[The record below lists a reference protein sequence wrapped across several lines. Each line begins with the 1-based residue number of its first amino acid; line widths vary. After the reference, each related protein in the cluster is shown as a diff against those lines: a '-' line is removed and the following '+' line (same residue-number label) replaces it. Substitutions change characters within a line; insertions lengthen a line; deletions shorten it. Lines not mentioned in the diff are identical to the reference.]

1 MIHKNRDIVFRRL
14 LLKSFVVIA
23 ICFSIIITV
32 FLTAIY
38 FCKQYIWYPDEIWY
52 KRLKWIDYHKV
63 EIVVIFMFI
72 GAVLITVY
80 NCWRFAEGSEA
91 IVGAI
96 EGIYSGNTK
105 EVVLP
110 DEYREVQEKLKLL
123 QYEYELRMKAVH
135 EANQRKNDMI
145 MYMAHDLKTP
155 LTSVIGYL
163 ELLHCEKDLP
173 MEAKDKYAEIAY
185 AKSVRL
191 EELMN
196 EFFDITRYN
205 FTQIILHKENVNL
218 SIMLE
223 QILVEFYPQFYEK
236 KLEVTVDIEK
246 DILYTC
252 DVDKME
258 RVFDN
263 LFKNI
268 INYSYAGT
276 DVLIEL
282 FRVSE
287 EDKLK
292 EESESEITYVEDV
305 SYTPK
310 RNKLDRANKKA
321 DSKENNKKTNSIKE
335 NNNKNSDNN
344 VVKNSINRNSGI
356 RLVTKNFGKTI
367 PKEMQEHIFEQFFRM
382 DSSRSTNVGGSGI
395 GLAVSKEIVELHG
408 GKIRCES
415 ENEEI
420 VFIVDL

>member
-1 MIHKNRDIVFRRL
+1 MIHQNRDRVFRRL
-14 LLKSFVVIA
+14 LLKSFYVVT
-23 ICFSIIITV
+23 ICFLIIITV
-32 FLTAIY
+32 FLSAITI
-38 FCKQYIWYPDEIWY
+38 CKQYIWYPDEVWY
-52 KRLKWIDYHKV
+52 KILKRVDNHKV
-63 EIVVIFMFI
+63 EIVLMLMFL
-72 GAVLITVY
+72 GAVLITIY

-91 IVGAI
+91 IVDAI
-96 EGIYSGNTK
+96 EGIYSGDSK
-105 EVVLP
+105 EVLLP

-163 ELLHCEKDLP
+163 ELLHSEKDLP

-185 AKSVRL
+185 TKSVRL

-223 QILVEFYPQFYEK
+223 QILVEFYPQFYDK
-236 KLEVTVDIEK
+236 RLEVTVDIEK

-252 DVDKME
+252 DIDKME

-268 INYSYAGT
+268 INYSYPNT

-282 FRVSE
+282 FRVNEEEIVDNTESEAFYVE
-287 EDKLK
+287 EDNNQRKNRNNRKRKITGKQQVSDNK
-292 EESESEITYVEDV
+292 E
-305 SYTPK
+305 
-310 RNKLDRANKKA
+310 
-321 DSKENNKKTNSIKE
+321 SKEVEKKK
-335 NNNKNSDNN
+335 
-344 VVKNSINRNSGI
+344 INRPSGI

-382 DSSRSTNVGGSGI
+382 DSSRSTSVGGSGI

>member
-52 KRLKWIDYHKV
+52 RRLKWVDYHKV
-63 EIVVIFMFI
+63 EIVVVFMFL
-72 GAVLITVY
+72 GAALITVY

-96 EGIYSGNTK
+96 EGIYSGNIK

-123 QYEYELRMKAVH
+123 QYEYELRIKAVH

-163 ELLHCEKDLP
+163 ELLHSEKDLP
-173 MEAKDKYAEIAY
+173 VEAKDKYAEIAY
-185 AKSVRL
+185 TKSVRL

-282 FRVSE
+282 FRVNE
-287 EDKLK
+287 EDEVKK
-292 EESESEITYVEDV
+292 NENSEITYIEDV

-310 RNKLDRANKKA
+310 KTK
-321 DSKENNKKTNSIKE
+321 NNKIEKNVKKIETTNEPK
-335 NNNKNSDNN
+335 K
-344 VVKNSINRNSGI
+344 VNRNSGI

>member
-1 MIHKNRDIVFRRL
+1 MIHQNRDRVFRRL
-14 LLKSFVVIA
+14 LLKSFYVVT
-23 ICFSIIITV
+23 ICFLIIITV
-32 FLTAIY
+32 FLAAVYI
-38 FCKQYIWYPDEIWY
+38 CNQYIWRPEDIGY
-52 KRLKWIDYHKV
+52 KILKPIDNHKV
-63 EIVVIFMFI
+63 EIILLLMFI

-91 IVGAI
+91 IVDSI
-96 EGIYSGNTK
+96 EGIYSGNSK

-163 ELLHCEKDLP
+163 ELLHMEKDLP
-173 MEAKDKYAEIAY
+173 PEAKDKYAEIAY
-185 AKSVRL
+185 SKSVRL

-205 FTQIILHKENVNL
+205 FTQIILHKESVNL

-246 DILYTC
+246 DILFTC

-268 INYSYAGT
+268 INYSYAET

-282 FRVSE
+282 YRVE
-287 EDKLK
+287 KPDG
-292 EESESEITYVEDV
+292 D
-305 SYTPK
+305 
-310 RNKLDRANKKA
+310 
-321 DSKENNKKTNSIKE
+321 
-335 NNNKNSDNN
+335 
-344 VVKNSINRNSGI
+344 SGI

-382 DSSRSTNVGGSGI
+382 DSSRSTSVGGSGI

-408 GKIRCES
+408 GTIRCES
-415 ENEEI
+415 ENNEI

>member
-38 FCKQYIWYPDEIWY
+38 FCKQYIWYPYEVWY
-52 KRLKWIDYHKV
+52 KRLKWVDYHKV
-63 EIVVIFMFI
+63 EIVVIFMFL

-185 AKSVRL
+185 TKSVRL

-282 FRVSE
+282 FRVNE
-287 EDKLK
+287 EDEVKK
-292 EESESEITYVEDV
+292 NEDSEITYIEDV

-310 RNKLDRANKKA
+310 KNKNNKPEKNTKKA
-321 DSKENNKKTNSIKE
+321 DAPTENKK
-335 NNNKNSDNN
+335 
-344 VVKNSINRNSGI
+344 VNRNSGI

-382 DSSRSTNVGGSGI
+382 DSSRSTSVGGSGI

>member
-1 MIHKNRDIVFRRL
+1 MIHQNRDRVFRRL
-14 LLKSFVVIA
+14 LLKSFYVVT
-23 ICFSIIITV
+23 ICFLIIITV
-32 FLTAIY
+32 FLSAITI
-38 FCKQYIWYPDEIWY
+38 CKQYIWYPDEVWY
-52 KRLKWIDYHKV
+52 KILKKVDYHKV
-63 EIVVIFMFI
+63 EIVLMLMFL
-72 GAVLITVY
+72 GAVLITIY

-91 IVGAI
+91 IVNAI
-96 EGIYSGNTK
+96 EGIYSGDSK
-105 EVVLP
+105 EVLLP

-163 ELLHCEKDLP
+163 ELLHSEKELP
-173 MEAKDKYAEIAY
+173 AEAKDKYAEIAY
-185 AKSVRL
+185 TKSVRL

-223 QILVEFYPQFYEK
+223 QILVEFYPQFYDK

-246 DILYTC
+246 DILFTC

-268 INYSYAGT
+268 INYSYPNT

-282 FRVSE
+282 FRVEDE
-287 EDKLK
+287 EEIKDNPESDIYFV
-292 EESESEITYVEDV
+292 EEELSNTKK
-305 SYTPK
+305 T
-310 RNKLDRANKKA
+310 RANRRKQKGKA
-321 DSKENNKKTNSIKE
+321 QEE
-335 NNNKNSDNN
+335 
-344 VVKNSINRNSGI
+344 VVKPQQSTDDKKKPSRRNGI

-382 DSSRSTNVGGSGI
+382 DSSRSTSVGGSGI

-420 VFIVDL
+420 VFVVDL

>member
-1 MIHKNRDIVFRRL
+1 MIHQNRDRVFRRL
-14 LLKSFVVIA
+14 LLKSFYVVT
-23 ICFSIIITV
+23 ICFLIIITV
-32 FLTAIY
+32 FLSAITI
-38 FCKQYIWYPDEIWY
+38 CKQYIWYPDEVWY
-52 KRLKWIDYHKV
+52 KILKKVDNHKV
-63 EIVVIFMFI
+63 EIVLMLMFL
-72 GAVLITVY
+72 GAVLITIY

-91 IVGAI
+91 IVDAI
-96 EGIYSGNTK
+96 EGIYSGDSK
-105 EVVLP
+105 EVLLP

-163 ELLHCEKDLP
+163 ELLHSEKELP

-223 QILVEFYPQFYEK
+223 QILVEFYPQFYDK

-268 INYSYAGT
+268 INYSYPNT

-282 FRVSE
+282 FRVEDEEETKDNVESDILFVEDEVNSAKKPRGNRRKPKGKVQE
-287 EDKLK
+287 EDVKLT
-292 EESESEITYVEDV
+292 SDED
-305 SYTPK
+305 
-310 RNKLDRANKKA
+310 KKKI
-321 DSKENNKKTNSIKE
+321 SR
-335 NNNKNSDNN
+335 KN
-344 VVKNSINRNSGI
+344 GI

-382 DSSRSTNVGGSGI
+382 DSSRSTSVGGSGI

-420 VFIVDL
+420 VFVVDL

>member
-1 MIHKNRDIVFRRL
+1 MIHQNRDKVFRRL
-14 LLKSFVVIA
+14 LLKSFYVVT
-23 ICFSIIITV
+23 ICFLIIITV
-32 FLTAIY
+32 FLIAVHI
-38 FCKQYIWYPDEIWY
+38 CNQYIWKPEDIGY
-52 KRLKWIDYHKV
+52 KLLKPIDNHKV
-63 EIVVIFMFI
+63 EIILFLMFI

-91 IVGAI
+91 IVDSI
-96 EGIYSGNTK
+96 EGIYSGNSK

-163 ELLHCEKDLP
+163 ELLHMEKDLP
-173 MEAKDKYAEIAY
+173 PEAKDKYAEIAY
-185 AKSVRL
+185 SKSIRL

-205 FTQIILHKENVNL
+205 FTQIILHKESVNL

-246 DILYTC
+246 DILFTC

-268 INYSYAGT
+268 INYSYAET

-282 FRVSE
+282 YRVE
-287 EDKLK
+287 
-292 EESESEITYVEDV
+292 
-305 SYTPK
+305 
-310 RNKLDRANKKA
+310 
-321 DSKENNKKTNSIKE
+321 KENE
-335 NNNKNSDNN
+335 E
-344 VVKNSINRNSGI
+344 SGI

-382 DSSRSTNVGGSGI
+382 DSSRSTSVGGSGI

-408 GKIRCES
+408 GTIRCES
-415 ENEEI
+415 ENNEI

>member
-1 MIHKNRDIVFRRL
+1 MIHQNRDRVFRRL
-14 LLKSFVVIA
+14 LLKSFYVVT
-23 ICFSIIITV
+23 ICFLIIITV
-32 FLTAIY
+32 FLSAITI
-38 FCKQYIWYPDEIWY
+38 CKQYIWYPDEVWY
-52 KRLKWIDYHKV
+52 KILKRVDNHKV
-63 EIVVIFMFI
+63 EIVLMLMFL
-72 GAVLITVY
+72 GAVLITIY

-91 IVGAI
+91 IVDAI
-96 EGIYSGNTK
+96 EGIYSGDSK
-105 EVVLP
+105 EVLLP

-163 ELLHCEKDLP
+163 ELLHSEKELP

-185 AKSVRL
+185 TKSVRL

-223 QILVEFYPQFYEK
+223 QILVEFYPQFYDK
-236 KLEVTVDIEK
+236 RLEVTVDIEK

-252 DVDKME
+252 DIDKME

-268 INYSYAGT
+268 INYSYPNT

-282 FRVSE
+282 FRVNEEEIVDNTESEALYVE
-287 EDKLK
+287 EDNNQRKNRNNRKRKITGKQQVSDNK
-292 EESESEITYVEDV
+292 E
-305 SYTPK
+305 
-310 RNKLDRANKKA
+310 
-321 DSKENNKKTNSIKE
+321 SKEVEKKK
-335 NNNKNSDNN
+335 
-344 VVKNSINRNSGI
+344 INRPSGI

-382 DSSRSTNVGGSGI
+382 DSSRSTSVGGSGI

>member
-1 MIHKNRDIVFRRL
+1 MIHQNRDRVFRRL
-14 LLKSFVVIA
+14 LLKSFYVVT
-23 ICFSIIITV
+23 ICFLIIITV
-32 FLTAIY
+32 FLSAITI
-38 FCKQYIWYPDEIWY
+38 CKQYIWYPDEVWY
-52 KRLKWIDYHKV
+52 KILKRVDNHKV
-63 EIVVIFMFI
+63 EIVLMLMFL
-72 GAVLITVY
+72 GAVLITIY

-91 IVGAI
+91 IVDAI
-96 EGIYSGNTK
+96 EGIYSGDSK
-105 EVVLP
+105 EVLLP

-163 ELLHCEKDLP
+163 ELLHSEKDLP

-185 AKSVRL
+185 TKSVRL

-223 QILVEFYPQFYEK
+223 QILVEFYPQFYDK
-236 KLEVTVDIEK
+236 RLEVTVDIEK

-252 DVDKME
+252 DIDKME

-268 INYSYAGT
+268 INYSYPNT

-282 FRVSE
+282 FRVNEEEVVDNTESEALYVE
-287 EDKLK
+287 EDNNQRKNRNNRKRKITGKQQVSDNK
-292 EESESEITYVEDV
+292 E
-305 SYTPK
+305 
-310 RNKLDRANKKA
+310 
-321 DSKENNKKTNSIKE
+321 SKEVEKKK
-335 NNNKNSDNN
+335 
-344 VVKNSINRNSGI
+344 INRPSGI

-382 DSSRSTNVGGSGI
+382 DSSRSTSVGGSGI

>member
-1 MIHKNRDIVFRRL
+1 M
-14 LLKSFVVIA
+14 
-23 ICFSIIITV
+23 
-32 FLTAIY
+32 
-38 FCKQYIWYPDEIWY
+38 
-52 KRLKWIDYHKV
+52 
-63 EIVVIFMFI
+63 
-72 GAVLITVY
+72 
-80 NCWRFAEGSEA
+80 
-91 IVGAI
+91 
-96 EGIYSGNTK
+96 
-105 EVVLP
+105 LP

-185 AKSVRL
+185 TKSVRL

-282 FRVSE
+282 FRVNE
-287 EDKLK
+287 EDEVKK
-292 EESESEITYVEDV
+292 NEDSEITYIEDV

-310 RNKLDRANKKA
+310 KNKNNKPEKNTKKA
-321 DSKENNKKTNSIKE
+321 DAPTENKK
-335 NNNKNSDNN
+335 
-344 VVKNSINRNSGI
+344 VNRNSGI

-382 DSSRSTNVGGSGI
+382 DSSRSTSVGGSGI